1 MLNKLRHSK
10 IALNVI
16 KMMGDVGEWTWN
28 VCLVFSSANLDH
40 AVIDMS
46 S

>member
-10 IALNVI
+10 RALDVI
-16 KMMGDVGEWTWN
+16 KMMDDVGEWTWN
-28 VCLVFSSANLDH
+28 VCLAFSSALDH